1 MKTKIISF
9 ATFTMKQ
16 FYSFVDN
23 AINNTIQKNVTT
35 ANTVATVA
43 TDALNYI
50 TKNTLL
56 DNIKFITYSFNQMQ
70 PKTISIDNVKLFID
84 ELKKIIAK
92 QYTCNIVLH
101 CLIPLKNPIVVYS
114 KTANKLIE
122 LKNNLPVFIYFN
134 KQTNMHETTLQT
146 IVQNSML
153 VTYLQPK
160 LTDEQN
166 ERIEKLLDMFQNYF
180 YSKLHHVP
188 EKFFILSHQILSKNF
203 TNLIN

>member
-1 MKTKIISF
+1 
-9 ATFTMKQ
+9 MKQ

-23 AINNTIQKNVTT
+23 AINNTIQKNVAT

-56 DNIKFITYSFNQMQ
+56 DNVKFVTYSFNQLQ

-84 ELKKIIAK
+84 ELKKTIAK

-101 CLIPLKNPIVVYS
+101 CLIPLKTPIVIYS

-122 LKNNLPVFIYFN
+122 IKNNLPVFIYFN

-146 IVQNSML
+146 IVQHSML

-180 YSKLHHVP
+180 YSKLHHVS
-188 EKFFILSHQILSKNF
+188 EKFFVLSHQILSKNF